1 MKKKIVITL
10 IVHDVKL
17 RLRLSYYTDHKTWRK
32 LWPNLYFDKERKKV
46 KKKKKKKGKKEKKK
60 KRKKEKKKK
69 RKKEKKKE
77 NKKTRKQENKK
88 KREIMKTK
96 CPGFLIEFETRVSL
110 KIGCRIGL
118 KHVLF
123 WSSGLHQLHD
133 KEILHLANVHWR
145 SHIS

>member
-1 MKKKIVITL
+1 MTL
-10 IVHDVKL
+10 SLDVK
-17 RLRLSYYTDHKTWRK
+17 LRLSYYTDHKTWRK

-46 KKKKKKKGKKEKKK
+46 KKKKRKKEKKEKKK

-69 RKKEKKKE
+69 RKQENKKRREQEKKKKR
-77 NKKTRKQENKK
+77 KKEKKK
-88 KREIMKTK
+88 KREIMETK
-96 CPGFLIEFETRVSL
+96 CPGFLTEFETRVSL

-133 KEILHLANVHWR
+133 KEILHLGNVHWR